1 MTPATAS
8 TSQAAPKASAALR
21 FDKFSLA
28 FVSHTEHH
36 SILEDCT
43 RDIPHGGFYLLV
55 GRSGSGKSTIL
66 RWLTGL
72 WDARENRPKV
82 GGHCQVLGT
91 SIDHGYPA
99 SLRNRVAA
107 VLQDEGLLDD
117 LSPREN
123 VELALRVAGRST
135 KLAVG
140 LLSQAGLTDPPDRV
154 AALSGGMRKRAG
166 VARGLAADPE
176 LFIFDEPTTGL
187 DAKAAR
193 QLAELLLETHRQSG
207 DKRTTIV
214 ITHDLPAFQGIA
226 SGVIEIDA
234 DERKLVLKDPGDPEL
249 PVLDPLVRVAAPIR
263 EDPLWEAAKRLISEL
278 GSFTH
283 TIGESLIHLPPVF
296 PRSCL
301 RSVIRCLVESSFF
314 VALGTIMLGFLATF
328 FALRNS
334 PLEGAFQDQ
343 ILVGVGK
350 VLVSVLTPLMAG
362 FFFTARMA
370 AGAAARLGTMKR
382 TNQVVALELMGI
394 KPSDYLL
401 TPLIYGFCLA
411 LPLITLGS
419 VVLSALA
426 SAASA
431 AMVSGITT
439 VRWNEAFFDGT
450 SLIDVQFILLKTV
463 ISGYL
468 VAVWTYHLAMGPKR
482 SGLDVGNSVNL
493 SIVIGMLTVLL
504 VHGLLTLWQFA

>member
-1 MTPATAS
+1 
-8 TSQAAPKASAALR
+8 
-21 FDKFSLA
+21 
-28 FVSHTEHH
+28 
-36 SILEDCT
+36 
-43 RDIPHGGFYLLV
+43 
-55 GRSGSGKSTIL
+55 
-66 RWLTGL
+66 
-72 WDARENRPKV
+72 
-82 GGHCQVLGT
+82 
-91 SIDHGYPA
+91 
-99 SLRNRVAA
+99 
-107 VLQDEGLLDD
+107 
-117 LSPREN
+117 
-123 VELALRVAGRST
+123 
-135 KLAVG
+135 
-140 LLSQAGLTDPPDRV
+140 
-154 AALSGGMRKRAG
+154 
-166 VARGLAADPE
+166 
-176 LFIFDEPTTGL
+176 
-187 DAKAAR
+187 
-193 QLAELLLETHRQSG
+193 
-207 DKRTTIV
+207 
-214 ITHDLPAFQGIA
+214 
-226 SGVIEIDA
+226 
-234 DERKLVLKDPGDPEL
+234 
-249 PVLDPLVRVAAPIR
+249 
-263 EDPLWEAAKRLISEL
+263 
-278 GSFTH
+278 
-283 TIGESLIHLPPVF
+283 
-296 PRSCL
+296 
-301 RSVIRCLVESSFF
+301 
-314 VALGTIMLGFLATF
+314 MLGFLATF

-382 TNQVVALELMGI
+382 TNQVAALELMGI

-401 TPLIYGFCLA
+401 TPLIYGFCIA

-431 AMVSGITT
+431 SMVSGITT

-450 SLIDVQFILLKTV
+450 GLIDVQFILLKTV